1 MDTCNKENSYR
12 AYEFSTGGEAVPIK
26 LLEGNVTQQI
36 VDNEER
42 KEQVE

>member
-12 AYEFSTGGEAVPIK
+12 AYEFCTGGEAVPIK
-26 LLEGNVTQQI
+26 LLEGKEQI